1 MKYINYR
8 QMIADVQAWS
18 RRLPDFKAVIG
29 VPRSGL
35 IPAAVLALS
44 RNVPMYSLDDVTTVE
59 TAGLQAGPA
68 VHTAKRQ
75 GSWSLSRLPTGPGRG
90 PTLVVDDTV
99 WDGNTISMLRDT
111 LAHLPNLCFAAY
123 ATSGAAPVDFH
134 CHHFGRE
141 PLLTEWTVFHCEFN
155 RLVLTDLDGVLC
167 EDWPH
172 PGEDGVYEERYA
184 NHLANAA
191 CLIRPSSKLGGIV
204 TSRLAKY
211 REATEAWLV
220 RNHIT
225 YEQLIM
231 CPAETPTQRAAQ
243 HGFAEW
249 KAHVY
254 GTWLAHAHAGLFIES
269 CPRQATRIATVTGRP
284 VLDWCNQ
291 QLLHG

>member
-1 MKYINYR
+1 VKYINYR
-8 QMIADVQAWS
+8 QMIDDVQAWS
-18 RRLPDFKAVIG
+18 RRLPEFRAIVG

-44 RNVPMYSLDDVTTVE
+44 RNVPMYSLDDVLE
-59 TAGLQAGPA
+59 CGMLPI
-68 VHTAKRQ
+68 RE
-75 GSWSLSRLPTGPGRG
+75 WSLRRRPTGPVHG

-99 WDGNTISMLRDT
+99 WDGNTISLLRDT
-111 LAHLPNLCFAAY
+111 LAHLPNFCLAAY
-123 ATSGAAPVDFH
+123 ATSGVAPLDFH

-141 PLLTEWTVFHCEFN
+141 PLLTEWTVFHCDFN

-184 NHLANAA
+184 HHLTNAA
-191 CLIRPSSKLGGIV
+191 CLIRPSCRLGGIV

-220 RNHIT
+220 RNRIT
-225 YEQLIM
+225 YEQLVM

-243 HGFAEW
+243 YGFAEW

-254 GTWLAHAHAGLFIES
+254 SRWLAHVPAALFIES
-269 CPRQATRIATVTGRP
+269 CPRQAARIAAATHCP
-284 VLDWCNQ
+284 VLDWSNQ